1 MAASNPELRRVGRV
15 AAGALLAVVSAA
27 SAAAVRNSELPIN
40 VEAASTDFDYKNNSL
55 VFKRVR
61 ITQGD
66 MQVDAEEARATG
78 LNFDNSEWQ
87 LTGDVRILVPDGTL
101 SSSSA
106 TVTFR
111 NNEILRAVI
120 VGKPASFEQKLRQS
134 QQVARGR
141 AGTITYDVKASTVR
155 LNGDAW
161 LTDGQNQIE
170 GATLIYNI
178 GQQRVA
184 ANPDA
189 TTPGGVK
196 ITINPR
202 TSEIT
207 TTPPTTTAPEPS
219 TKDPQPPRQDPA
231 P

>member
-1 MAASNPELRRVGRV
+1 
-15 AAGALLAVVSAA
+15 
-27 SAAAVRNSELPIN
+27 
-40 VEAASTDFDYKNNSL
+40 
-55 VFKRVR
+55 
-61 ITQGD
+61 

-87 LTGDVRILVPDGTL
+87 LTGDVRILVPDGSL

-202 TSEIT
+202 TSETT
-207 TTPPTTTAPEPS
+207 TTPPATTAPEPS

>member
-1 MAASNPELRRVGRV
+1 MDASNPELPRAGRIAAGMLLLVV
-15 AAGALLAVVSAA
+15 AAAGT
-27 SAAAVRNSELPIN
+27 AAVRNSELPIN

-66 MQVDAEEARATG
+66 MQVDAAEARATG

-87 LTGDVRILVPDGTL
+87 LTGDVRILVPDGSL
-101 SSSSA
+101 SSNEA

-111 NNEILRAVI
+111 DNQILRAVI
-120 VGKPASFEQKLRQS
+120 VGTPASFQQKLRQS

-141 AGTITYDVKASTVR
+141 ASKITYDVKASTVQ

-170 GATLIYNI
+170 GATLIYDI

-184 ANPDA
+184 ANPNA

-196 ITINPR
+196 ITINPK
-202 TSEIT
+202 TTTKPATT
-207 TTPPTTTAPEPS
+207 TTPETPP
-219 TKDPQPPRQDPA
+219 KDPKPPSQDPA

>member
-1 MAASNPELRRVGRV
+1 MGASNPDLRRVGRI
-15 AAGALLAVVSAA
+15 AAGVLLAVVAAA
-27 SAAAVRNSELPIN
+27 SAAAVRNELPIN

-66 MQVDAEEARATG
+66 MQVDADEARATG

-87 LTGDVRILVPDGTL
+87 LTGDVRILVTDGSL
-101 SSSSA
+101 SSSEA

-120 VGKPASFEQKLRQS
+120 VGQPASFEQKLRKS

-178 GQQRVA
+178 AQQRVA

-202 TSEIT
+202 TSEVT
-207 TTPPTTTAPEPS
+207 TTPATPTAPAPS
-219 TKDPQPPRQDPA
+219 TQDPQPPRQDPA